1 MEGAVFFDGRSSRR
15 RNVTLT
21 LADCL
26 VIADSE
32 ASSDTPLAFWPYD
45 TVRRVD
51 GPEDV
56 LRLACTAAPPL
67 ARIELRDA
75 AARANMLRLCPALDG
90 PGGAAIV
97 SAWRIAAASLA
108 AAAAILGMVWFGMPV
123 LANRLV
129 AIIPYAWEKPLGDA
143 VDPRVRAM
151 FGTACENP
159 DGVAALH
166 KLVGQ
171 LQAVAQLP
179 VTPDPAV
186 LQSTVPNAF
195 ALPGGR
201 VYVLSGLLAIA
212 QNPDELTGVLAH
224 ELGHVA
230 RRDGL
235 KRLIREGGTAF
246 LIGLL
251 FGDVTGSGAV
261 LMAGRIVLGAA
272 HSRAAEEDADAFA
285 VTVMYRLGRPTAPMG
300 ALLERVTGPE
310 RDAVPSILRD
320 HPLTPDRKAML
331 EADHTLTTGPVLLE
345 PVEWRALKRI
355 CDR

>member
-1 MEGAVFFDGRSSRR
+1 MERAVFFDGRSSRR

-21 LADCL
+21 FADRL

-32 ASSDTPLAFWPYD
+32 ASRGTPPAFWPYD
-45 TVRRVD
+45 TIHRVD

-67 ARIELRDA
+67 ARLELRDA

-90 PGGAAIV
+90 PGGTAVV
-97 SAWRIAAASLA
+97 SVWRIAAASLA
-108 AAAAILGMVWFGMPV
+108 ATAAILGMVWFGMPV
-123 LANRLV
+123 HAN
-129 AIIPYAWEKPLGDA
+129 
-143 VDPRVRAM
+143 
-151 FGTACENP
+151 
-159 DGVAALH
+159 
-166 KLVGQ
+166 LVGQ

-186 LQSTVPNAF
+186 LQSAVPNAF

-201 VYVLSGLLAIA
+201 VYVLSGLLAKA
-212 QNPDELTGVLAH
+212 QNPDELAGVLAH
-224 ELGHVA
+224 ELVHVA

-246 LIGLL
+246 LVGLL

-285 VTVMYRLGRPTAPMG
+285 VTVMHHLGRPTAPTG
-300 ALLERVTGPE
+300 ALLQRITGPE
-310 RDAVPSILRD
+310 PDVVPSILRD

-331 EADHTLTTGPVLLE
+331 EADHSPTTGPVLLE
-345 PVEWRALKRI
+345 PVEWQALKRI
-355 CDR
+355 CDH